1 MTKSNGISLKKMDR
15 CNFDLFYRFNLPYQQ
30 LGRSVENDNY
40 QSRSSP
46 ESLNLPEPGG
56 ATCLRSA
63 IVNEKKNYK
72 SGEFVSVDLLP
83 PGSRSSSNSPGHGL

>member
-1 MTKSNGISLKKMDR
+1 M
-15 CNFDLFYRFNLPYQQ
+15 PYQQ
-30 LGRSVENDNY
+30 LGRGVENENY

-56 ATCLRSA
+56 ATSLKSA
-63 IVNEKKNYK
+63 IVKQKKKYK

-83 PGSRSSSNSPGHGL
+83 PGSRSSSNSPGHGLQYDENIC